1 MNQPVGKKTHILIV
15 DDDWNTLRSMEYILM
30 AANYNVTTL
39 TSSPEALQRISAT
52 QKSSSPVDLLIT
64 DVQIPGLN
72 GLELLAE
79 LRRQDIEIPTLVI
92 TADSNQNLQFELV
105 RLGYDNILI
114 KPFDEIELLTR
125 ITELLEAKH
134 QRESLPLRR

>member
-1 MNQPVGKKTHILIV
+1 
-15 DDDWNTLRSMEYILM
+15 
-30 AANYNVTTL
+30 
-39 TSSPEALQRISAT
+39 
-52 QKSSSPVDLLIT
+52 VDLLIT

-92 TADSNQNLQFELV
+92 SADSNQNLQFELV

-114 KPFDEIELLTR
+114 KPFDEVQLLKR
-125 ITELLEAKH
+125 VAQLLNAK
-134 QRESLPLRR
+134 QKREMLPANR

>member
-1 MNQPVGKKTHILIV
+1 MTQPIPKKTHILIV

-30 AANYNVTTL
+30 AASYKVTTL
-39 TSSPEALQRISAT
+39 ASSSEALQRIVAAR
-52 QKSSSPVDLLIT
+52 KSSSPVDLLIT

-72 GLELLAE
+72 GLELLGE

-92 TADSNQNLQFELV
+92 SADINQNVQFKLV

-114 KPFDEIELLTR
+114 KPFDEVELLTR
-125 ITELLEAKH
+125 VTHLLEAK
-134 QRESLPLRR
+134 QQLEEIT